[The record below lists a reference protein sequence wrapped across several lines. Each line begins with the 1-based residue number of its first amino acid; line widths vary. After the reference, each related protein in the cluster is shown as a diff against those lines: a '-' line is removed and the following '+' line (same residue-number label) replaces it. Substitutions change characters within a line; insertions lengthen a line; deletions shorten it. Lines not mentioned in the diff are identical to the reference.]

1 MESQKQEDYSVT
13 IPLILANGKETK
25 AADHQTAASAAAG
38 TAGTSSFFNTCF
50 NGLNALSGVGILSVP
65 YALASGG
72 WLSLL
77 LLLTI
82 AISTFYT
89 GLLIKRCMD
98 TDPTIKSYP
107 DIGHRAFGKTGRII
121 VSITMNIELYLV
133 ATGFLILEGDN
144 LSNLLPQIGFDFYG
158 IHVGG
163 NKSFVVIVA
172 AIILPTI
179 WLNNMSIL
187 SYISASGVLAS
198 LIILGSILWVGE
210 FDGVGF
216 EERGK
221 MVNWKGMPSA
231 ISLYAFCYCAHPV
244 FPTLYTSMKDQR
256 LFKKVLLLCFI
267 FCTFTYSS
275 MAIFGYLM
283 FGSNLNSQITLNL
296 PTDKLSSR
304 IAICTTLVNPIAK
317 YALMVTPIVETLEER
332 FLSFYNTR
340 KFSILI
346 RTTLVI
352 STVIVALSLPFFG
365 YLMSLVGAF
374 LSVTASIILPCLCY
388 LKISGSYRRFG
399 FESVSIGLI
408 VLIGIVV
415 AVVGTYTALVDIA
428 REI

>member
-1 MESQKQEDYSVT
+1 MEGQKQEEYSVT
-13 IPLILANGKETK
+13 IPLLLASDKETK
-25 AADHQTAASAAAG
+25 AEDHQIAAAAA
-38 TAGTSSFFNTCF
+38 TTGTSSFFNTCF

-77 LLLTI
+77 LLFTI

-89 GLLIKRCMD
+89 GLLIQRCMD

-121 VSITMNIELYLV
+121 VSVTMNIELYLV

-144 LSNLLPQIGFDFYG
+144 LSNLLPEMGLEFYG
-158 IHVGG
+158 INVSGK
-163 NKSFVVIVA
+163 KSFVVIVA

-179 WLNNMSIL
+179 WLNSMSIL

-216 EERGK
+216 EEKGK

-244 FPTLYTSMKDQR
+244 FPTLYTSMRDQR
-256 LFKKVLLLCFI
+256 QFKKVLLLCFI
-267 FCTFTYSS
+267 FCTITYSS
-275 MAIFGYLM
+275 MAILGYLM

-296 PTDKLSSR
+296 PTHKLSSR

-317 YALMVTPIVETLEER
+317 YALMVTPIVDTLEER

-340 KFSILI
+340 KFSLLI
-346 RTTLVI
+346 RTSLVI

-399 FESVSIGLI
+399 FESVGIGFI
-408 VLIGIVV
+408 VVIGVVV
-415 AVVGTYTALVDIA
+415 AVVGTYTAVVDIV
-428 REI
+428 REM